1 MKAKIPVLAAA
12 LLLPVVALGQAVAPP
27 PQPLHFVDGH
37 WTPYDPPTE
46 FPEGTT
52 VHRVV
57 PGDTLWDLAASYL
70 GDPYLWP
77 QIWERNPY
85 IKDSHWIYP
94 GDPIA
99 IDVAVQEPPTEVEE
113 IEPGETV
120 TSELVIPDSDAG
132 AGAGEPVIEE
142 GVPRPLGSSADV
154 YCFADLVSDDS
165 VYPFSITSAERVTFQ
180 DSFSEG
186 DIVYIDGGVNQGV
199 AAGDRFF
206 VLERVR
212 PLKRLAANPRP
223 GYIYSEETIG
233 IVYSRIGQIKVLCAQ
248 ENTAIAEITSAC
260 DPIDIGNVLEPFRPI
275 PVPLVVDPDPSDRC
289 DVPNGKPIGRIIYTR
304 DDQIEIGGGWLVFVD
319 LGAADG
325 AYPGQFATIF
335 RDNPVEGMPRLVLAE
350 LGLLTVEEHY
360 STAILTSGWASVY
373 IGDRVELK

>member
-1 MKAKIPVLAAA
+1 MKAKIPVFVAAVFLPILAF
-12 LLLPVVALGQAVAPP
+12 GQAVAPP

-46 FPEGTT
+46 FPEGST

-99 IDVAVQEPPTEVEE
+99 IDVAVQEPPTEVEDV
-113 IEPGETV
+113 EPGETV
-120 TSELVIPDSDAG
+120 VSEYPDAT
-132 AGAGEPVIEE
+132 AYEEPIIEQGE
-142 GVPRPLGSSADV
+142 PRPLGSSADV
-154 YCFADLVSDDS
+154 YCFADLVEDDS
-165 VYPFSITSAERVTFQ
+165 VYPFTIASAERMDFQ

-206 VLERVR
+206 VLNRIR
-212 PLKRLAANPRP
+212 PLKRLFDEPKMGRV
-223 GYIYSEETIG
+223 YTEETIG
-233 IVYSRIGQIKVLCAQ
+233 IVYSKVGQIKVLCAQ
-248 ENTAIAEITSAC
+248 EDTAIAEITYAC

-275 PVPLVVDPDPSDRC
+275 PVPLVIDPDPSDRC
-289 DVPNGKPIGRIIYTR
+289 DVPNGKPIGRVIYTR
-304 DDQIEIGGGWLVFVD
+304 DDQLEIGGGWLVFID

-325 AYPGQFATIF
+325 VYPGQFATIF
-335 RDNPVEGMPRLVLAE
+335 RDNPVAGMPRLVLGE
-350 LGLLTVEEHY
+350 LGVLTVEEYY
-360 STAILTSGWASVY
+360 STAILTRGWASVY